1 MKPTVSDTRSS
12 RRSGSRT
19 LRTSGSSVT
28 KSASDATASI
38 AGERVEERRLAGVG
52 VADERDRRHG
62 TLLTPLAQLRAAAAN
77 DVDLLRQHADALPN
91 APAIGLELGLAGAS
105 RPDAAAQP
113 RQRLARSDEPR
124 QEILQ
129 LRELDLQLPFPRARA
144 AREDVEDELRA
155 VDDLAAERL
164 LEIAQLRR
172 AQLVVEDD
180 DVDAQFV
187 ARRGQ
192 RLHFAAAEERR
203 RVGPRALLQH
213 AQDDGRA
220 GGRGEA
226 GKLVERVFR
235 IDLAGRAAREIEES
249 DERGTFVPIGGSR
262 ALNRLR
268 RRLRRA
274 STRALG
280 SGVGPV
286 SASLERF

>member
-1 MKPTVSDTRSS
+1 M
-12 RRSGSRT
+12 
-19 LRTSGSSVT
+19 T
-28 KSASDATASI
+28 KSASDATALI

-52 VADERDRRHG
+52 VADEGDRRDG
-62 TLLTPLAQLRAAAAN
+62 ALLTALAQLRPPPAN
-77 DVDLLRQHADALPN
+77 DVDFLRQHADALTN
-91 APAIGLELGLAGAS
+91 APPIGLELGFAGTS

-113 RQRLARSDEPR
+113 RQGFARADEPR

-129 LRELDLQLPFPRARA
+129 LRELDLQLPFPGARA

-155 VDDLAAERL
+155 VHDFAAERF

-192 RLHFAAAEERR
+192 RLHFTAAKKRR
-203 RVGPRALLQH
+203 RIGPRALLQH
-213 AQDDGRA
+213 AQDDAGS
-220 GGRGEA
+220 GGRSQTGE
-226 GKLVERVFR
+226 LVERVFGV
-235 IDLAGRAAREIEES
+235 DLAGRAAREIEES

-274 STRALG
+274 STQLLG
-280 SGVGPV
+280 AESG
-286 SASLERF
+286 R